1 MIIVDGIRQNNPSLK
16 FTTFPAAGS
25 ASEFSFGVLADFR
38 KANETA
44 PEHSYTF
51 SSLSSYNPKFV
62 MIIGD
67 HDHNSPQTVDEKR
80 TMFKRLYDPTSSD
93 MSDYVNLIL
102 RKSAMALVWDDHDYG
117 DDNGDKTYA
126 NKQLS
131 LQVLREFFP
140 LYPVSDYGDWQKFTY
155 GQADFFMLDMRSQ
168 SDSIFD
174 IDGPDKSRLDGDNLG
189 ASGQLQ
195 WLYTG
200 LKASTAVWK
209 FIVTPS
215 VFNPTPG
222 KYDSWAS
229 FQTERQA
236 IIDFINSNGIKNV
249 VLLSADMHFGA
260 IDNGSNSGFVEMLT
274 PSANTFGCIT
284 NPPDFSTGTWSE
296 GIYVKDPGWCWGF
309 GLVEVKT
316 NPDRINLYVKDHQ
329 NNTKVSY
336 TAYSR

>member
-1 MIIVDGIRQNNPSLK
+1 
-16 FTTFPAAGS
+16 
-25 ASEFSFGVLADFR
+25 
-38 KANETA
+38 
-44 PEHSYTF
+44 
-51 SSLSSYNPKFV
+51 
-62 MIIGD
+62 
-67 HDHNSPQTVDEKR
+67 
-80 TMFKRLYDPTSSD
+80 MFKRLYDPTSSD

-200 LKASTAVWK
+200 MKA
-209 FIVTPS
+209 
-215 VFNPTPG
+215 
-222 KYDSWAS
+222 
-229 FQTERQA
+229 
-236 IIDFINSNGIKNV
+236 
-249 VLLSADMHFGA
+249 
-260 IDNGSNSGFVEMLT
+260 
-274 PSANTFGCIT
+274 
-284 NPPDFSTGTWSE
+284 
-296 GIYVKDPGWCWGF
+296 
-309 GLVEVKT
+309 
-316 NPDRINLYVKDHQ
+316 
-329 NNTKVSY
+329 
-336 TAYSR
+336 